1 MSDNDKPQ
9 KPQPQRSVVVVVLE
23 VEHAPGCD
31 LRAGV
36 VERAGQLARHSTL
49 TATGARVGEAAAV
62 VYEGMTAA
70 EYIATLR
77 YLAAKAGGSQ

>member
-36 VERAGQLARHSTL
+36 VERVGQLARHSTI
-49 TATGARVGEAAAV
+49 TATGARVGDAAAV

-77 YLAAKAGGSQ
+77 YLTAKAGGSP

>member
-36 VERAGQLARHSTL
+36 VERVGQLARHSTI
-49 TATGARVGEAAAV
+49 TATGARVGESAAV

-77 YLAAKAGGSQ
+77 YLTAKAGGSL